1 MTDAIPQAKRY
12 LAQFLQGFPLEQ
24 IHVSVFNTAGRVVD
38 IKHNSAAGI
47 EQAFRGF
54 LPGGGTDYGS
64 GIRVLTDFKP
74 KKDEDV
80 LFVFVGDEQAAEFHS
95 SVIASALEPMA
106 FGFLYIQGNQGRGSS
121 AVTDTAATLGIPCF
135 MIDERIFADPYAIPR
150 TIRALVAA
158 TPVGKAARVSTPR
171 LSLVDTI
178 LRTELLAKPNWAT

>member
-1 MTDAIPQAKRY
+1 
-12 LAQFLQGFPLEQ
+12 
-24 IHVSVFNTAGRVVD
+24 
-38 IKHNSAAGI
+38 
-47 EQAFRGF
+47 
-54 LPGGGTDYGS
+54 
-64 GIRVLTDFKP
+64 
-74 KKDEDV
+74 
-80 LFVFVGDEQAAEFHS
+80 
-95 SVIASALEPMA
+95 MA